1 MKYHGD
7 NPILMRF
14 DLILIGLVDIRY
26 RSTSDYISL
35 LMLTSM
41 LRQELPKIQ
50 LKDVTILIY
59 RRIVIIDGEGGAN
72 FHGLRKIR
80 NIHTS
85 FCIS

>member
-1 MKYHGD
+1 
-7 NPILMRF
+7 
-14 DLILIGLVDIRY
+14 
-26 RSTSDYISL
+26 
-35 LMLTSM
+35 

-59 RRIVIIDGEGGAN
+59 RRIVIIGGEGAN

-85 FCIS
+85 SCIS